1 MNFKKII
8 VMLFIF
14 VFIINPM
21 TIYADDNIEE
31 ELDYLELE
39 QIIQTS
45 GKTAEQPK
53 ISSRSAVVIDRE
65 SKMVLYEK
73 NSNSKRAMA
82 STTKIM
88 TAIITLENGNLSDK
102 VTVSQKAGLTGGSR
116 LGLKSKDQIS
126 LKDLLY
132 GLMLC
137 SGNDAAVAIAEHIG
151 GSIENF
157 AVLMNKKA
165 DELSLKD
172 TNFIT
177 PHGLDSNNHYTTA
190 YQLAILTDY
199 ALNIPEFSE
208 IVSTKS
214 YTVSINGL
222 SKNISNTNELLGY
235 LNGVNGVKTGFTNN
249 AGRCLVT
256 SIQRDNL
263 NIICVVLGADTK
275 KIRTAD
281 SVKLIEYVYAN
292 YKQINIKDM
301 INEEFT
307 RWKNNAENV
316 IMINKGKDRYAN
328 VIIEE
333 LGYDKLPLLQSDID
347 NLLININNISYLDAP
362 VRRSEVVGNIEVN
375 IGMRNIINLDIL
387 IDEEIPKKEIINYLI
402 ELLGAIKIQN
412 INLI

>member
-1 MNFKKII
+1 M
-8 VMLFIF
+8 
-14 VFIINPM
+14 
-21 TIYADDNIEE
+21 
-31 ELDYLELE
+31 
-39 QIIQTS
+39 
-45 GKTAEQPK
+45 
-53 ISSRSAVVIDRE
+53 
-65 SKMVLYEK
+65 
-73 NSNSKRAMA
+73 
-82 STTKIM
+82 KIM

-177 PHGLDSNNHYTTA
+177 PHGLDSNDHYTTA

-199 ALNIPEFSE
+199 ALNIPEFSK

-214 YTVSINGL
+214 YTVSINGS

-256 SIQRDNL
+256 SVQRDNL

-362 VRRSEVVGNIEVN
+362 VRKNEVVGNIEVN
-375 IGMRNIINLDIL
+375 IGMRDIINLDIL